1 MILDI
6 IIVIL
11 AALGALQ
18 GWKKGAVSMILSF
31 VGLILAGWFASAVA
45 RPVGNALS
53 IGPVYLHMII
63 GFLIVFLI
71 LIVLFRLLL
80 NIVRPR
86 AGVLRGI
93 DSILG
98 AVVGGLRA
106 LFMMSILFFIF
117 SFGHL
122 PPESVTSKSRLYSPV
137 MKFSAK
143 IIGIFSPVFRSTP
156 GESEVQVVK
165 IRANVWEIG

>member
-18 GWKKGAVSMILSF
+18 GWKNGAVSMILSF
-31 VGLILAGWFASAVA
+31 VGLILAGWLASAMA
-45 RPVGNALS
+45 RPVGNALG
-53 IGPVYLHMII
+53 IGPAYLHMII

-71 LIVLFRLLL
+71 LIVLFRVLL

-86 AGVLRGI
+86 AGFLRGI

-98 AVVGGLRA
+98 AMVGGLRA
-106 LFMMSILFFIF
+106 LFMMSIIFFVF
-117 SFGHL
+117 SFGHI
-122 PPESVTSKSRLYSPV
+122 PPESVTAKSRLYGPV

-143 IIGIFSPVFRSTP
+143 IIGVFSPVFRSSP
-156 GESEVQVVK
+156 DQ
-165 IRANVWEIG
+165 RAL